1 MEVGEKSRPTLWAL
15 GGGQVHSPPSLDSQL
30 LRLGERVRSSAP
42 GPWKARLPLADD
54 KVLSEPRE
62 VLDCVRDDLRSLLRR
77 KKPLALPILPRLPS
91 SGSSKALLGR
101 MAEADSSSNFFRPFI
116 LSLIL
121 LKGER
126 GLSFMDRSN
135 MLALKLLRV
144 NWMVTWISPRSFSF
158 LPALECS
165 LYHL

>member
-1 MEVGEKSRPTLWAL
+1 M
-15 GGGQVHSPPSLDSQL
+15 
-30 LRLGERVRSSAP
+30 
-42 GPWKARLPLADD
+42 
-54 KVLSEPRE
+54 LSEPSD
-62 VLDCVRDDLRSLLRR
+62 VLDWVRDDLRSLLRR

-91 SGSSKALLGR
+91 SGSSRALLGR
-101 MAEADSSSNFFRPFI
+101 MAEADSRSYFFLPFI

-121 LKGER
+121 LKGDR
-126 GLSFMDRSN
+126 GLSFTDRSN
-135 MLALKLLRV
+135 ILALKLLRV